1 MRGTSE
7 EHQRGPLLPLGSP
20 SSRCRVLPSQRAD
33 HLSPAGSFPNICVV
47 AGSLPVHMISAG
59 GQRTKVSRGHG
70 GDFGSGSCD
79 QLRAGDGARRLRG
92 EPLRTGTGGR
102 DDHCPSHPP
111 GAGCPAQGVAQ
122 PANGGAGRPAQRRAS
137 PLCRYVDTVGV
148 SDTVGQTSCHRDC
161 PEETPSLMNE

>member
-79 QLRAGDGARRLRG
+79 QLKAGDGARRQRG

-111 GAGCPAQGVAQ
+111 GQVVLPKALLYLLMAAPGDLLRDVLHHCVGTWTRLVSQTRWDR
-122 PANGGAGRPAQRRAS
+122 RPVIETVLKRR
-137 PLCRYVDTVGV
+137 LR
-148 SDTVGQTSCHRDC
+148 
-161 PEETPSLMNE
+161 